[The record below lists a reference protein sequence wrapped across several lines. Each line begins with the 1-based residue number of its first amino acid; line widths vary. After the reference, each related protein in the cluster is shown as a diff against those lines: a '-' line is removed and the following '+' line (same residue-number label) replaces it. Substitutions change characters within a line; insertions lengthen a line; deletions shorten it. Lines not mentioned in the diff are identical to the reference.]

1 MGVLIAA
8 PPRRV
13 RVLLDTHAL
22 VWTRDGSA
30 RLSAPA
36 RAVIEDPDLEVCVS
50 AVTAWEVCTKYHV
63 GKWPEV
69 AALAADFTR
78 SIVRAGYTPLAV
90 TTEHAQDAGA
100 LPRHHR
106 DPFDRMLIA
115 QSLAER
121 MPLVSNEA
129 LFDAYGVRRIW

>member
-8 PPRRV
+8 SPPRSRI
-13 RVLLDTHAL
+13 LLDTHAL
-22 VWTRDGSA
+22 VWTLDGDV
-30 RLSAPA
+30 RLSTPA
-36 RAVIEDPDLEVCVS
+36 RAAIEDASNEVCVS
-50 AVTAWEVCTKYHV
+50 AVTAWEVCTKYHL

-69 AALAADFTR
+69 GTLALDFTR
-78 SIVRAGYTPLAV
+78 RIVAEAYTPLAV

-121 MPLVSNEA
+121 IPLVSNEA
-129 LFDAYGVRRIW
+129 LFDRYGVRRIW